1 MIPIKAF
8 KTFFSELVL
17 GCLQTQGEAS
27 FCREIWSLKA
37 SVGRIE
43 SCACACLC
51 KFSARLVH
59 AYSFADFSVLTF
71 LSFSLISIMSTGKEQ
86 IIISG
91 IYLFS
96 AVLNIYKVC
105 H

>member
-1 MIPIKAF
+1 MIPKKAF

-59 AYSFADFSVLTF
+59 AYSFADFFEFFPYFGHEQGKGTYIYFQL
-71 LSFSLISIMSTGKEQ
+71 FSISIKFVIEENTTS
-86 IIISG
+86 
-91 IYLFS
+91 
-96 AVLNIYKVC
+96 VR
-105 H
+105 